1 MERNLVARVLLVDN
15 SADYRHSLLGLLGL
29 EDYAVEEA
37 GSVTEAKEKLLAG
50 DFDLALVD
58 LRLTD
63 DEDNYDLSGLVEVAR
78 LAKEQ
83 EVPCIIITAF
93 PTPETI
99 RAALRSRG
107 GEPLAEDLIPKS
119 DSPQSILDTIKLVL
133 QKHQEQSRPRRQGLQ
148 IDLERGLVWLDGEE
162 LDLSRNQY
170 DLLAYLYE
178 KDGAVCSPEELLKAV
193 YDEFVPP
200 EQASADKRLESLVDR
215 LRKKVEVDPSDPRRL
230 ITVYGRGFRLD
241 QD

>member
-15 SADYRHSLLGLLGL
+15 SAGYRHSLLGLLGL

-37 GSVTEAKEKLLAG
+37 DSVTKAKEKLLAG

-63 DEDNYDLSGLVEVAR
+63 DEDNYDFSGLEVAR
-78 LAKEQ
+78 LATERGI
-83 EVPCIIITAF
+83 PCVMITAF
-93 PTPETI
+93 PSVQAT
-99 RAALRSRG
+99 RLALRSRG
-107 GEPLAEDLIPKS
+107 VEPLAVDLIPKA
-119 DSPQSILDTIKLVL
+119 DGPQSILDTIKLVL
-133 QKHQEQSRPRRQGLQ
+133 RRHEEQSRPRLQGLQ
-148 IDLERGLVWLDGEE
+148 IDLERGLVWLDGVE

-170 DLLAYLYE
+170 DLLAYLYD
-178 KDGAVCSPEELLKAV
+178 KNGAVCSPEELLKAV
-193 YDEFVPP
+193 YDEFVPS

-215 LRKKVEVDPSDPRRL
+215 LRKKIEVDPSDPRRL

-241 QD
+241 PD

>member
-1 MERNLVARVLLVDN
+1 MEQNLVASVLLVDN

-37 GSVTEAKEKLLAG
+37 GTVAEAKEKLLVG

-58 LRLTD
+58 LRMTD
-63 DEDNYDLSGLVEVAR
+63 DEDDYDFSGLEVAR
-78 LAKEQ
+78 LASER
-83 EVPCIIITAF
+83 EVRCVVITAF
-93 PTPETI
+93 PSIQAT
-99 RAALRSRG
+99 RLALRSRG
-107 GEPLAEDLIPKS
+107 VEPLAVDLIPKA
-119 DSPQSILDTIKLVL
+119 DGPQSILDTIKLVL
-133 QKHQEQSRPRRQGLQ
+133 QKHQEQTRPRRQGLQ
-148 IDLERGLVWLDGEE
+148 IDLGRSLVWLDGEE

-193 YDEFVPP
+193 YDEFAPP

-215 LRKKVEVDPSDPRRL
+215 LRKKIEVDPSDPHRL

-241 QD
+241 PD

>member
-1 MERNLVARVLLVDN
+1 MEGNPRARVLLVDN
-15 SADYRHSLLGLLGL
+15 SADYRHSLLSLLRL
-29 EDYAVEEA
+29 KKYEVEEA

-63 DEDNYDLSGLVEVAR
+63 DEDDYDFSGLEVNE
-78 LAKEQ
+78 LATEQ
-83 EVPCIIITAF
+83 GIPCVVITAF
-93 PTPETI
+93 PTVQAT
-99 RAALRSRG
+99 RWALQSREK
-107 GEPLAEDLIPKS
+107 EPLALDLIPKS

-133 QKHQEQSRPRRQGLQ
+133 QRHQEQFKTRRPGLL

-178 KDGAVCSPEELLKAV
+178 RDGAVCSPEELLQAV
-193 YDEFVPP
+193 YDELVPP
-200 EQASADKRLESLVDR
+200 EQAGADKRLESLVDR
-215 LRKKVEVDPSDPRRL
+215 LRKKIEVDPSDPRYL
-230 ITVYGRGFRLD
+230 IKVYGRGFRLD
-241 QD
+241 LD

>member
-1 MERNLVARVLLVDN
+1 MERNLLARVLLVDN

-29 EDYAVEEA
+29 EDYEVEEA
-37 GSVTEAKEKLLAG
+37 GSVTEGKEKLLAG

-63 DEDNYDLSGLVEVAR
+63 DEDDYDFSGLEVTR
-78 LAKEQ
+78 LAGELGI
-83 EVPCIIITAF
+83 PCVVITAF
-93 PTPETI
+93 PSVQAT
-99 RAALRSRG
+99 RLALQSR
-107 GEPLAEDLIPKS
+107 EKEALAVDLIPKR

-133 QKHQEQSRPRRQGLQ
+133 RRHQEQVKAKRQGLH
-148 IDLERGLVWLDGEE
+148 IDPERGLVWLDGEE

-170 DLLAYLYE
+170 DLLTYLYE

-193 YDEFVPP
+193 YGEQVPP

-215 LRKKVEVDPSDPRRL
+215 LRRKIEQDPSNPRHL
-230 ITVYGRGFRLD
+230 IKVYGRGFRLD
-241 QD
+241 LE

>member
-37 GSVTEAKEKLLAG
+37 GTVAEAKEKLLAR
-50 DFDLALVD
+50 DYDLALVD
-58 LRLTD
+58 LRLID
-63 DEDNYDLSGLVEVAR
+63 DNDIYDISGLEVAR
-78 LAKEQ
+78 LATDRRI
-83 EVPCIIITAF
+83 PCIIITAF
-93 PTPETI
+93 PTVPLT
-99 RAALRSRG
+99 RKALQAR
-107 GEPLAEDLIPKS
+107 EKEALADDVVPKA
-119 DSPQSILDTIKLVL
+119 DGPQSILDSVKLVL
-133 QKHQEQSRPRRQGLQ
+133 QRHQEQSRPRRQGLQ

-178 KDGAVCSPEELLKAV
+178 RDGAVCSPEELLKEV

-215 LRKKVEVDPSDPRRL
+215 LRKKIEVDPSDPRHL

-241 QD
+241 PD